1 GKNPD
6 EFAYGLY
13 DVLIDGIP
21 AEHTIVN
28 VPENID
34 IIPATVDIVG
44 FDFEVIGNS
53 KKYPRPFELM
63 YKGINHLRS
72 QYDFILIDTPPSLA
86 LMVGNVFTVAD
97 GVLIPYAPETY
108 SMRSLIKVI
117 ETIQDFKDT
126 YNPDLQ
132 LLGVVATLVK
142 TVTTLHTEI
151 LDETRKYL

>member
-1 GKNPD
+1 VLASQGKKVLIVDADNQSNVALTFGKNPD

-28 VPENID
+28 VHENID
-34 IIPATVDIVG
+34 IIPATDDLVG

-72 QYDFILIDTPPSLA
+72 QYDFILIDTPTS
-86 LMVGNVFTVAD
+86 
-97 GVLIPYAPETY
+97 
-108 SMRSLIKVI
+108 
-117 ETIQDFKDT
+117 
-126 YNPDLQ
+126 
-132 LLGVVATLVK
+132 
-142 TVTTLHTEI
+142 
-151 LDETRKYL
+151 